1 MYNIKIL
8 MKININEN
16 IFKFSSELGC
26 ARYRALFDYLAES
39 TITKLITEHI
49 CAPTFTAALFTIVTT

>member
-1 MYNIKIL
+1 
-8 MKININEN
+8 MKTNVNEN

-39 TITKLITEHI
+39 TITKLFHKENNVMKIPFQRAGI
-49 CAPTFTAALFTIVTT
+49 FKVL